1 MALDARKDI
10 LWRIYLL
17 YVFICIFG
25 FAIVFRIVK
34 LQFVEGDMWREKSKS
49 LTTSYINIDAS
60 RGSIYSSDGS
70 LLATSVPIYEIRMD
84 VNADPLTDKVFN
96 DNIDSLSI
104 YLANMFKDKLASQY
118 KIQIKKARKNGERYH
133 FIKDNVRYSD
143 LKAMRKFP
151 MFRLGKYKGGLISIQ
166 KSRREL
172 PFRELAARTIGYV
185 REDVQPVGIEGSYD
199 NQLTGVSGKRLMQKI
214 AGGVWMPIS
223 NDIDVEPNDGC
234 DIITTIDV
242 NIQDVAEHA
251 LMSQL
256 MKNNAGYGCVIL
268 MEVKTGQI
276 KAIANLSR
284 KDTNVYRENY
294 NYAIGS
300 AIEPGSTFKL
310 ASYIA
315 AIEDGFIDID
325 DTVDIENGTHKFLD
339 LVIKYSH
346 EPAKRKIT
354 IKQAFEQSSNVAV
367 AKVIYKYYSKN
378 PQKFIDRLYTMNLN
392 SPLGLEISGE
402 GVPKIKKT
410 SDKDWYGTTLPSMSR
425 GYELLMTPLQILT
438 FYNAVANGGKMVK
451 PLFVNE
457 VRKNGKPLKIYG
469 TQVINPSIC
478 SEQTIEKVKK
488 MMEGVVE
495 NGTAKNLKAASY
507 KIAGKTG
514 TAQIAV
520 GGKYKNGDSKV
531 VYNASFVGYFPAEN
545 PRYSCMVLVSAPS
558 NGVFYGNVVAGPIFK
573 EIADK
578 VYSTSLDMHKS
589 IEPDTSYKGVRTPF
603 VKSGNRKD
611 IESLASILGV
621 KIITNYTANSEWIIT
636 NPDKNNVTL
645 TSNKISER
653 KVPNVIGMGL
663 KDAIYILENS
673 GVQVKVIGSGK
684 IVKQSIAVGKPIDK
698 GAVILLELA

>member
-104 YLANMFKDKLASQY
+104 YLANMFKDKLANQY

-339 LVIKYSH
+339 LVIKDSH

-603 VKSGNRKD
+603 VKSGNRQD